1 MTGDLSDVLA
11 RLSQLEEQVRVTQTV
26 PYKSNAL
33 PVSTAT
39 TTTNNIT
46 VENPFTITHI
56 TPVTV
61 ASGNAG
67 AVAWSPL
74 DVSASVP
81 VATRYVVVT
90 CYGTDEVGVAGDTY
104 IKFRQA
110 SGSPELVGLYCF
122 INAGVGDVS
131 GTNTRI
137 IPVTGQSFDYSLNL
151 GFTNGWEI
159 ILEGY
164 IL

>member
-1 MTGDLSDVLA
+1 MDDILA
-11 RLSQLEEQVRVTQTV
+11 RLSAIEEQLKVTQTV
-26 PYKSNAL
+26 YYKSNAS
-33 PVSTAT
+33 PATST
-39 TTTNNIT
+39 TTTVNTT
-46 VENPFTITHI
+46 VENPFTINFI
-56 TPVTV
+56 TAVTL

-67 AVAWSPL
+67 TVAWTTK
-74 DVSASVP
+74 DISASVP
-81 VATRYVVVT
+81 VATRYAVVT

-104 IKFRQA
+104 IKYRKD
-110 SGSPELVGLYCF
+110 SSSPELMGLYCY

-137 IPVTGQSFDYSLNL
+137 VPVINQGFDYSLNR